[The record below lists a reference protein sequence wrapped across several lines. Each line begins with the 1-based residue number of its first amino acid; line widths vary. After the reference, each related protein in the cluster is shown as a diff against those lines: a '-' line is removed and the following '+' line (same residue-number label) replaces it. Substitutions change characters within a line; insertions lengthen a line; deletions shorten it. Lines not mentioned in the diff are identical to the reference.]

1 MTGVFSPRLIDPR
14 AIAVS
19 GQSDSGETALAVAF
33 LDRRVRAAV
42 ILSGAQIPHTG
53 PLRFAERSSPMLA
66 TQGTG
71 DVVNPPNLTDALSAA
86 RGGRKYLLTLIG
98 APHLGPYTTQQP
110 QLGIVERVTIAFR
123 PLPEACR
130 RGSSPA
136 LAAGAH
142 VPGISVLHAKPGAT
156 SAGRR
161 GPLSGR
167 TPRRNPGRPL

>member
-19 GQSDSGETALAVAF
+19 GQSDGGETALAVAF

-71 DVVNPPNLTDALSAA
+71 DVVNPPNLTDALFGRARRPKISPDADRRAASGSVHDPAAAA
-86 RGGRKYLLTLIG
+86 RD
-98 APHLGPYTTQQP
+98 
-110 QLGIVERVTIAFR
+110 
-123 PLPEACR
+123 R
-130 RGSSPA
+130 R
-136 LAAGAH
+136 AGH
-142 VPGISVLHAKPGAT
+142 DRLSTAT
-156 SAGRR
+156 
-161 GPLSGR
+161 
-167 TPRRNPGRPL
+167 